1 MCYNS
6 LRKEEINTQSMEDK
20 KMMKFFVVLFAVACV
35 LTVPAL
41 VLTIA
46 LQSLTIGYC
55 FLGIAVLY
63 CIAIV
68 GMIVC
73 DVKGL

>member
-1 MCYNS
+1 
-6 LRKEEINTQSMEDK
+6 
-20 KMMKFFVVLFAVACV
+20 MMKFFVILFAIACV

-46 LQSLTIGYC
+46 LQSMTIGYC

-63 CIAIV
+63 CVAIA

-73 DVKGL
+73 EVKGL